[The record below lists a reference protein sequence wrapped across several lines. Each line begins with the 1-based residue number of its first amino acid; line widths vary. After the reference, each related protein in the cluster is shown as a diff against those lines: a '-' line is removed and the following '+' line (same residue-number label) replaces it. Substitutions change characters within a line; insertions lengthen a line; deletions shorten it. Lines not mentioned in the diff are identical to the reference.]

1 MNKGIISLISIAF
14 LLLPGIVYPQ
24 SEQTGPN
31 IPPPVSQQLVPEGS
45 FALKLAPALQLG
57 TPESEIQAVDTL
69 ASVGITPKNGW
80 IADYPVTPDIIG
92 ELQDAVVAATD
103 SKKLPMEKEEALKA
117 LQEVAAEF
125 DLAVSPGDSDTY
137 AESQPQITPAVID
150 NYYHEE
156 GPPVVTYYPPPWDY
170 YYLYAWVPYPFWWS
184 GFHFHGFFVL
194 HDFHRTVVVGH
205 RRCVVSNHFFDH
217 TTKRGFTID
226 PARRR
231 TGEAF
236 TTRDASRNRGFNT
249 PEAKKGAE
257 SIFQR
262 SHERAARMTTGKGFD
277 GGNFGR
283 PNTRGRS
290 EEQSFTN
297 KGNNNHTFDRRS
309 DRSIS
314 PASQPNSFERRDEMD
329 SRVSSPREGRSFRS
343 SSVTS
348 GRSSNQ
354 PSAETRSFRSSE
366 GLGRSFTAPSRSF
379 SAPSRGSS
387 STCANCHGGNSSF
400 GRGGGGS
407 SSGSSGGSFSRGGGG
422 RGR

>member
-1 MNKGIISLISIAF
+1 
-14 LLLPGIVYPQ
+14 
-24 SEQTGPN
+24 
-31 IPPPVSQQLVPEGS
+31 
-45 FALKLAPALQLG
+45 
-57 TPESEIQAVDTL
+57 
-69 ASVGITPKNGW
+69 
-80 IADYPVTPDIIG
+80 
-92 ELQDAVVAATD
+92 
-103 SKKLPMEKEEALKA
+103 
-117 LQEVAAEF
+117 
-125 DLAVSPGDSDTY
+125 
-137 AESQPQITPAVID
+137 
-150 NYYHEE
+150 
-156 GPPVVTYYPPPWDY
+156 
-170 YYLYAWVPYPFWWS
+170 
-184 GFHFHGFFVL
+184 
-194 HDFHRTVVVGH
+194 
-205 RRCVVSNHFFDH
+205 VVSNHFFDH

-314 PASQPNSFERRDEMD
+314 PVSQPNNFERRNEMN
-329 SRVSSPREGRSFRS
+329 SRVSSPREGRSFRGPG
-343 SSVTS
+343 VTS
-348 GRSSNQ
+348 
-354 PSAETRSFRSSE
+354 ERSFS
-366 GLGRSFTAPSRSF
+366 APSRSF

-387 STCANCHGGNSSF
+387 STCANCHGGNSSL